1 MPRYGGNLSVHKQM
15 NKESVVICIQWNT
28 TSDIKK
34 NEVLLFAAIWMNLEG
49 IIVSKVSQRKTNT
62 V

>member
-1 MPRYGGNLSVHKQM
+1 M